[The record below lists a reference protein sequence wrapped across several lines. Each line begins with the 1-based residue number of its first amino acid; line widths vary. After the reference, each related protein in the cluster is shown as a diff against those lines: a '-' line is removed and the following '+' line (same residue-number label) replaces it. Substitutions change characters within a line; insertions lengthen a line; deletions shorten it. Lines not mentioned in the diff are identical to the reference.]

1 VKLQESLGYVLGNL
15 YLKGIDP
22 NRSQSRGVEAIAS
35 LGQELSQFEKPP
47 NQVRF
52 KRDLGQSHQPKRH
65 KILIRDTHKKNPRNC
80 PQNSANKE
88 LRKSPQ
94 RRTGKTL
101 LNLEEQRRTIY
112 TYHEGSYKI

>member
-1 VKLQESLGYVLGNL
+1 MGYILGNL

-22 NRSQSRGVEAIAS
+22 NRSQSRGIEEIAS
-35 LGQELSQFEKPP
+35 LGQELAQLEKTP
-47 NQVRF
+47 NRVRF
-52 KRDLGQSHQPKRH
+52 KRDLGESHQPKRH
-65 KILIRDTHKKNPRNC
+65 KILIRDTHQKTPRNR

-101 LNLEEQRRTIY
+101 LNLEEQRRTIH
-112 TYHEGSYKI
+112 TYYEGSYKV